1 MLKLA
6 GALLILISAAGLG
19 FRMAARWRQ
28 RVRELEQLRQMVYFL
43 KGEIVYSRAPLAEA
57 LEQAGKRSGGELG
70 RFFEKAAE
78 GIRQNAGESLYEIW
92 SGAMEALENGK
103 RETALSAEDLVQLKG
118 LGRNL
123 GYLDVDMQ
131 ERLLLLYLEQL
142 DLTIAGLR
150 EQQRE
155 KCRLYASMGV
165 MGGIFLVIVLT

>member
-57 LEQAGKRSGGELG
+57 LEQAGKRSVGELG

-78 GIRQNAGESLYEIW
+78 GIRRNAGESLYEIW
-92 SGAMEALENGK
+92 SEAMEALGK
-103 RETALSAEDLVQLKG
+103 GERETALTGEDLLQLKG

-131 ERLLLLYLEQL
+131 ERTLLLYLEQL
-142 DLTIAGLR
+142 DLSIEFLR
-150 EQQRE
+150 AHGRE
-155 KCRLYASMGV
+155 RCRLYTTLGAA
-165 MGGIFLVIVLT
+165 GGMFLVLILL

>member
-1 MLKLA
+1 M
-6 GALLILISAAGLG
+6 
-19 FRMAARWRQ
+19 
-28 RVRELEQLRQMVYFL
+28 
-43 KGEIVYSRAPLAEA
+43 
-57 LEQAGKRSGGELG
+57 G

-78 GIRQNAGESLYEIW
+78 GIRRNAGESLYEIW
-92 SGAMEALENGK
+92 SEAMEALGK
-103 RETALSAEDLVQLKG
+103 GERETALTGEDLLQLKG
-118 LGRNL
+118 LGQNL

-150 EQQRE
+150 VQQRE